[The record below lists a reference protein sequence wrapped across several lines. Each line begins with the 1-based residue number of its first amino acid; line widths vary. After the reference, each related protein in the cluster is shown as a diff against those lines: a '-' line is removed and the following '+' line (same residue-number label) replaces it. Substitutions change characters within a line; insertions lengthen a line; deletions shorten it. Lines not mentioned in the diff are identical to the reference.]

1 VALIEA
7 TLASSLPSV
16 KCSLTRS
23 TTAPDGTVTLTGL
36 SGAGQPEDA
45 LRRAAAAAGPTG
57 LDWQV
62 RSFNGPYCPALDVLR
77 PVVEFAARTRN
88 GMAMVQS
95 GGPAGLQDNDVIALD
110 VTMPAFAGY
119 LHVAY
124 LQNDGTVSPQVPG
137 PGYPAQTYAARTQI
151 ELGKPRQDFEG
162 WHVGPPFGTDMIV
175 AVAST
180 APLFAKAL
188 PDSQPLS
195 TYLSALQSAMDALRR
210 RGGTVAAAAVTID
223 TRKGP

>member
-1 VALIEA
+1 
-7 TLASSLPSV
+7 
-16 KCSLTRS
+16 
-23 TTAPDGTVTLTGL
+23 VTLTGL

-45 LRRAAAAAGPTG
+45 LRRAVAAAGPAG

-62 RSFNGPYCPALDVLR
+62 RSFTSPFCPALDVLR
-77 PVVEFAARTRN
+77 PVVESAARNRN
-88 GMAMVQS
+88 GMEMVQS

-110 VTMPAFAGY
+110 LTMPAFAGY

-124 LQNDGTVSPQVPG
+124 VQNDATVAPQVPG
-137 PGYPAQTYAARTQI
+137 PGYPEQTYAARTQLA
-151 ELGKPRQDFEG
+151 LGKPRQDFEG
-162 WHVGPPFGTDMIV
+162 WHVGPPFGTDMII

-180 APLFAKAL
+180 APLFAKPL

-195 TYLSALQSAMDALRR
+195 TYLSALQSAMDSLRR

-223 TRKGP
+223 TRRSP